1 MATIRGIELASDI
14 YDLEDTQ
21 GRTATQTAQG
31 TATNALDKADS
42 NETAIEAIEAV
53 IPATASSSN
62 PLATVNDL
70 PEISTSVTENDT
82 NPVSGAAVFNAISVK
97 KVAQTDIVQSS
108 MSFDISALPSG
119 VYAIVAGNCYYQ
131 ACSASY
137 VYLFGLDRGNNVVY
151 TPCKIVN
158 SFDGVSD
165 PTVTSNSVTIPQLGV
180 FSKAYLLKI
189 A

>member
-1 MATIRGIELASDI
+1 MANIHGIEVSGEN
-14 YDLEDTQ
+14 YDLEDSNARQ
-21 GRTATQTAQG
+21 DIQTNSQDIDG
-31 TATNALDKADS
+31 IEGKIPDS
-42 NETAIEAIEAV
+42 
-53 IPATASSSN
+53 ASTSN
-62 PLATVNDL
+62 KLVTEDDL

-137 VYLFGLDRGNNVVY
+137 VYLFGLDRGNNVTF

-180 FSKAYLLKI
+180 FSRAYLLKI